1 MPFRTKLDY
10 SDNRQIKQR
19 VRTNTTLSGG
29 TVFGVSFSALTTG
42 PDLSNQTT
50 TETVTSVLSTFSGN
64 SATTVFTWYD
74 NRMEL
79 GASELSAITP
89 SNSGITQ
96 NVGPTYTANTTT
108 AIDGNSVT
116 LTYTGVSFDLQVTN
130 MMNSGGS
137 YTGTVEHNSVSFFS
151 ATTLDFTGRTIW
163 IDNKEIIRTKKLIV
177 TETPQIGYVLTCI
190 DSEGKVKFQPISGG
204 TFTGNTSAT
213 CINDLYITNLYGCS
227 PITIHDNLQNSG
239 STSTGLLST
248 AFGVN
253 TSATTNGSHS
263 EGIFT
268 ISSGNGSHSEGLNT
282 SATTTG
288 SHAEG
293 QFTIS
298 SGNGGSHAEGNNTIA
313 SGDYS
318 HAEGGS
324 TTASGNGSHA
334 EGQNTVA
341 SGTNT
346 HAEGDRS
353 VASVDAAHA
362 EGKLTTAS
370 GAASHAEGRDTI
382 ASGEDSHAQGNA
394 TIASGTY
401 SHAGGNSVVSSGQ
414 TSFVHFIAT
423 GATYGAY
430 GNQSAILGGINNNIN
445 SGAHSS
451 AILGGMDNV
460 VDTNIERT
468 IVLGGQSITAVTN
481 DTVYVPDL
489 VIDGLINVADL
500 QTNGEG
506 LVIDGASDRK
516 LKKNINNINNA
527 LNTILNLNPVSFEWK
542 KQIKLREGTVFG
554 LIAQDVRKVIPAIV
568 RKRAKGNGTLTIEY
582 KELIPW
588 IIAAIKELSNNSI
601 ALTKNKELILETQTI
616 AAEDNNIE
624 LNFNGTKET
633 ALNGGLSIIKGI
645 NTNTNSEFIINSDG
659 NWITNNHII
668 PKGLIIPTFTP
679 TSTSDKS
686 GNLGEI
692 TRDDNYIYIKG
703 NNGWGRSPLETF

>member
-19 VRTNTTLSGG
+19 VRTNTTLSGA

-79 GASELSAITP
+79 GATEISAITP

-96 NVGPTYTANTTT
+96 NVAPIYTANTTT
-108 AIDGNSVT
+108 VIDGNSVT
-116 LTYTGVSFDLQVTN
+116 LTYTGVSFDLQVTT
-130 MMNSGGS
+130 MLDSGGS
-137 YTGTVEHNSVSFFS
+137 YTGTVEHDSVSFLS

-177 TETPQIGYVLTCI
+177 TENPQIGYALTCI
-190 DSEGKVKFQPISGG
+190 DSEGKVGFQPISGG

-227 PITIHDNLQNSG
+227 PITIHDNIQFNSSSATG
-239 STSTGLLST
+239 TSST
-248 AFGVN
+248 ALGFQTIAGGGN
-253 TSATTNGSHS
+253 SHAQGNTTNA
-263 EGIFT
+263 
-268 ISSGNGSHSEGLNT
+268 SGTN
-282 SATTTG
+282 

-293 QFTIS
+293 SQTNA
-298 SGNGGSHAEGNNTIA
+298 SGTNSHAEGSQTN
-313 SGDYS
+313 
-318 HAEGGS
+318 
-324 TTASGNGSHA
+324 
-334 EGQNTVA
+334 A

-353 VASVDAAHA
+353 VASVDSAHA

-370 GAASHAEGRDTI
+370 GAASHAEGRNTKAI
-382 ASGEDSHAQGNA
+382 GEDSHAQNNN

-401 SHAGGNSVVSSGQ
+401 SHAGGTSVVASGQ
-414 TSFVHFIAT
+414 TSFVHFIAS
-423 GATYGAY
+423 GGTYGAY

-451 AILGGMDNV
+451 VILGGLNNV
-460 VDTNIERT
+460 VDTNIQRS

-506 LVIDGASDRK
+506 LIIDGASDIK
-516 LKKNINNINNA
+516 LKKNINSINDA
-527 LNTILNLNPVSFEWK
+527 LNTILKLNPVSFNWK
-542 KQIKLREGTVFG
+542 KEINLRKGTIFG
-554 LIAQDVRKVIPAIV
+554 LVAQEVKKVIPDIV

-582 KELIPW
+582 RELIPW

-624 LNFNGTKET
+624 LNFNGTKQT
-633 ALNGGLSIIKGI
+633 ALNGGITIVKGI
-645 NTNTNSEFIINSDG
+645 DNNTNSELIINSDG

-679 TSTSDKS
+679 TSTNDNS